1 MVVAL
6 ATLLGHPGLQLKVLV
21 GQDALDRPV
30 HSVAVSELV
39 DPTKYLMGGELVLTT
54 GMWLPSDLSSLEE
67 YVDRLVAAEVVALGF
82 GAGVVAD
89 ATPEPLV
96 AAAVR
101 AGLTLVEVAEGT
113 PFVAVIRALSEIL
126 VAEERSEL
134 LHVHR
139 AHQDLSRA
147 ARGGGPRGVVQTLA
161 TQVAG
166 DVLLLDGGGRVR
178 EWSSEEATEL
188 LPALAAEINR
198 IRTAGQAATSIVE
211 DERHVALQALGNG
224 RAARGVLVVSTGAA
238 MTKLQRDLMAGA
250 AALLSFGFDQESP
263 TAQRRLRQAALI
275 RLVRT
280 GAAPAPDELAVLSEG
295 LLAGG
300 PLVVV
305 AARGPKEQLVAWC
318 EGLQDLGEERALAGL
333 IGEEAYALVAADVDI
348 DVDTDIAAGVGGG
361 EVVLGASRPVD
372 PHRLRTAFD
381 DAERACDIAVE
392 RGARVVH
399 YADLTSGALSVADPW
414 AARSFAD
421 QFLAPL
427 DAYSAE
433 SGIDLRGSLMTWLG
447 HHGHFDPAAQELGLH
462 RHTLRQRIN
471 RAAQLLDRDL
481 EDVETRFDLWFAL
494 RVTRASRNTRVTGD
508 H

>member
-67 YVDRLVAAEVVALGF
+67 YVDRLVDADVVALGF
-82 GAGVVAD
+82 GSGVVAD

-113 PFVAVIRALSEIL
+113 PFVAVIKALSEIL

-147 ARGGGPRGVVQTLA
+147 ARLGGPRGVVQTLA

-166 DVLLLDGGGRVR
+166 DVLLLDGTGRVR
-178 EWSSEEATEL
+178 EWSNEEATEL
-188 LPALAAEINR
+188 LTSLAPEIER
-198 IRTAGQAATSIVE
+198 VRSASQAATSIVE
-211 DERHVALQALGNG
+211 DDRHLALQALGTG

-238 MTKLQRDLMAGA
+238 LTKLQRELMSGA
-250 AALLSFGFDQESP
+250 AAILSFGFDQESP

-318 EGLQDLGEERALAGL
+318 EALQDLGEERALAGL
-333 IGEEAYALVAADVDI
+333 IGEEAYALVAAGV
-348 DVDTDIAAGVGGG
+348 DIAADAAVGDQ
-361 EVVLGASRPVD
+361 VVLGASRPVD

-381 DAERACDIAVE
+381 DAERACDIAVD
-392 RGARVVH
+392 RGTRVVH
-399 YADLTSGALSVADPW
+399 YADLTSGALSVADPR

-427 DAYSAE
+427 DSYCAE
-433 SGIDLRGSLMTWLG
+433 SGIDLRGSLITWLD
-447 HHGHFDPAAQELGLH
+447 HHGHFDPAAQALGLH

-494 RVTRASRNTRVTGD
+494 RVTRSGSTSRREP
-508 H
+508 